1 MSTFQPR
8 KPAGSPQGG
17 QFDTKPHDQM
27 PLDMHDRSRYSWR
40 AGEYPFTYGSLMTT
54 NSDGAVIEIA
64 PTIQDGAVVADI
76 IVHQG
81 KHTFTTGNTEDWPD
95 VERYIPRDEWPEE
108 VTGKPG
114 GLEDPSVRAF
124 LDEQWAQAAIDDA
137 FDYHY
142 SEYGACSVGD
152 GRTRTVN
159 SGSRVLLEFQD
170 GRKVPAVGVD
180 VSDRFQARR
189 DVESVVDA
197 YRDVASRMHGMGRGF
212 MTADTEVGSVSVS
225 WDRGGA
231 DLTMRSDVTGECV
244 HVRGNGDPEGWM
256 RGISNALIKVSKD
269 WQ

>member
-54 NSDGAVIEIA
+54 DSDGAVIEIA

-114 GLEDPSVRAF
+114 VWKIRAF
-124 LDEQWAQAAIDDA
+124 ERFWT
-137 FDYHY
+137 
-142 SEYGACSVGD
+142 S
-152 GRTRTVN
+152 
-159 SGSRVLLEFQD
+159 SGLRPPLTMLSTITT
-170 GRKVPAVGVD
+170 A
-180 VSDRFQARR
+180 SMARAR
-189 DVESVVDA
+189 W
-197 YRDVASRMHGMGRGF
+197 GMG
-212 MTADTEVGSVSVS
+212 A
-225 WDRGGA
+225 
-231 DLTMRSDVTGECV
+231 
-244 HVRGNGDPEGWM
+244 P
-256 RGISNALIKVSKD
+256 AL
-269 WQ
+269 